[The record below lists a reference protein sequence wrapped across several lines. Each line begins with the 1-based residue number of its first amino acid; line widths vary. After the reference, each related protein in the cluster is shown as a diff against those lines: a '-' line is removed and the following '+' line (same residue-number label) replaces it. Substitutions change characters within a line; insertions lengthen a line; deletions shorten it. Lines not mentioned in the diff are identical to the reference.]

1 MNLEGTHIKVT
12 VKVYKKKS
20 GSFLLSNKL
29 GSGAKLGLFW
39 KVVQSLY
46 VDCHGW
52 PRTKTLGCGT
62 TKAVNFGP
70 FSTRFH
76 VP

>member
-46 VDCHGW
+46 VDYHG
-52 PRTKTLGCGT
+52 
-62 TKAVNFGP
+62 
-70 FSTRFH
+70 
-76 VP
+76 